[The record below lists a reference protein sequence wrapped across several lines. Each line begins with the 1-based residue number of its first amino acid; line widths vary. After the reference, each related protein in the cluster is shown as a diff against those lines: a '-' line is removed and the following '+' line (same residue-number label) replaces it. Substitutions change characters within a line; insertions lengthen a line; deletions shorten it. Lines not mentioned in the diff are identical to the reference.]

1 MVVGSSVANER
12 SADDDSVVEEVNKS
26 ATGRGVAFNDADG
39 AADDEIIDPTLE
51 EEDGT
56 KANADERMA
65 MQKKRMVIRC
75 NMIEGKSRM
84 SGRVEFT
91 GGGVGESSLKVPRV
105 IISVRRAKAAVT
117 SHKIMADDDTTEET
131 ATASAAPASEDDSNG
146 SNLATD
152 LSSLSVAEASIDG
165 SATVIPP
172 VAAPQAQQ
180 LPINLPN
187 FANLPDDHP
196 ALAIDH
202 PDDFLSLLPPCILP
216 RLERLKSLNEKR
228 NDILEEYRI
237 ERAMLEMKFGER
249 MRPLYEERREIVCG
263 ELDGAI
269 DNDNNGEQKEKEN
282 GEENE
287 ETKPEVSSM
296 SVKSLKAELTSYG
309 MSTESFLDRESLVDA
324 VNRARENGEQDNEQ
338 QQPAAGGENVKG
350 IPQFWACAMG
360 HVDVI
365 AELITEGEKL
375 MSRLPLF

>member
-1 MVVGSSVANER
+1 MELLP
-12 SADDDSVVEEVNKS
+12 
-26 ATGRGVAFNDADG
+26 RGG
-39 AADDEIIDPTLE
+39 AAASFGFLLVDDT
-51 EEDGT
+51 
-56 KANADERMA
+56 
-65 MQKKRMVIRC
+65 V
-75 NMIEGKSRM
+75 
-84 SGRVEFT
+84 F
-91 GGGVGESSLKVPRV
+91 PRD
-105 IISVRRAKAAVT
+105 
-117 SHKIMADDDTTEET
+117 HQMADDDTAPSSTEET
-131 ATASAAPASEDDSNG
+131 TNAVAAPASEDSNG
-146 SNLATD
+146 SNLATN

-165 SATVIPP
+165 SATVIPPPAAP

-202 PDDFLSLLPPCILP
+202 PDDFLSLLPQCILP

-228 NDILEEYRI
+228 SDILEEYRI
-237 ERAMLEMKFGER
+237 ERAMLEVKFGKR
-249 MRPLYEERREIVCG
+249 MRPLYEERRGIVCG

-269 DNDNNGEQKEKEN
+269 DNDNNEEQKETD

-287 ETKPEVSSM
+287 ETKPDVSSM
-296 SVKSLKAELTSYG
+296 SIKSLKAELTSYG
-309 MSTESFLDRESLVDA
+309 VSTESFLDRESLADA
-324 VNRARENGEQDNEQ
+324 VNKARENGEQDNEQ

-375 MSRLPLF
+375 MK